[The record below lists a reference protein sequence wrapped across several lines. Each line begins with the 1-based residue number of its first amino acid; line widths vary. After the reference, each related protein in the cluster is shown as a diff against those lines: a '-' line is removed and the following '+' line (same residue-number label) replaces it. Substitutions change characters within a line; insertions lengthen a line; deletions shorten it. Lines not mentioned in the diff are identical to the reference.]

1 MTLPPRR
8 FGRRN
13 AENGVIRSAVHRRW
27 LKTFV
32 CAVFNNDGTCDER
45 HAPDV
50 AHVRTPSNGGMGRKP
65 SDEWSVPL
73 CRTHHRR
80 AHQIGDKAFELER
93 GINLAAR
100 ALEFSR
106 QSPDRQI
113 RDAAKAYKN

>member
-1 MTLPPRR
+1 MSLGPRR
-8 FGRRN
+8 FGRRK
-13 AENGVIRSAVHRRW
+13 AEGNGVIRSSIHRRF

-50 AHVRTPSNGGMGRKP
+50 AHVRTPNNAGMGRKP

-93 GINLAAR
+93 GIDLAAK
-100 ALEFSR
+100 AHEFAS

-113 RDAAKAYKN
+113 RETTKR

>member
-1 MTLPPRR
+1 MSLPPRR

-13 AENGVIRSAVHRRW
+13 AEGNGIIRSSVHRRW

-45 HAPDV
+45 HAPDI
-50 AHVRTPSNGGMGRKP
+50 AHVRTATNGAMGRKP

-80 AHQIGDKAFELER
+80 AHQIGDRAFEIER
-93 GINLAAR
+93 GINLLEMAKEFAR
-100 ALEFSR
+100 ASR
-106 QSPDRQI
+106 DPAI
-113 RDAAKAYKN
+113 KAAAKRM